1 MLYLDFPKKDQSK
14 TILHL
19 FHLVVKR
26 QSMLRYFINTLYL
39 CHGMLYEIVALVKKE
54 ATLEWRQ
61 KYALN
66 GILLYVICTVYIT
79 YLSIGVK
86 GGTVQIPTWNAL
98 YWIIILFS
106 SVNAVAK
113 SFIQENSG
121 RQLYYYMIASP
132 ESIIISKIL
141 YNTCLTLVL
150 SLLGYM
156 VFSVVM
162 GNPVQDQPMFLL
174 NLLMSSIGFSSC
186 LTMVSSIA
194 GKAGNNGTLMAI
206 LSFPILIPILLLAIQ
221 ISKNAID
228 GLDRGISM
236 DKIITLLAIN
246 GVIAATSYLLFP
258 YIWKS

>member
-1 MLYLDFPKKDQSK
+1 MMD
-14 TILHL
+14 
-19 FHLVVKR
+19 
-26 QSMLRYFINTLYL
+26 
-39 CHGMLYEIVALVKKE
+39 EIIALVRKE

-66 GILLYVICTVYIT
+66 GILLYVISTVYIT
-79 YLSIGVK
+79 YLSVGVK
-86 GGTVQIPTWNAL
+86 GGTVQVSTWNAL

-106 SVNAVAK
+106 AVNAVAK
-113 SFIQENSG
+113 SFIQENQG
-121 RQLYYYMIASP
+121 RQLYYYVIASP
-132 ESIIISKIL
+132 ESIILSKIL
-141 YNTCLTLVL
+141 YNTGLTLVL
-150 SLLGYM
+150 SVLGYM

-174 NLLMSSIGFSSC
+174 NLLLSSIGFSSC

-206 LSFPILIPILLLAIQ
+206 LSFPILIPMLLLAIQ

-228 GLDRGISM
+228 GLDRGISL

-246 GVIAATSYLLFP
+246 GVVGATSYLLFP
-258 YIWKS
+258 YLWKS

>member
-1 MLYLDFPKKDQSK
+1 
-14 TILHL
+14 
-19 FHLVVKR
+19 
-26 QSMLRYFINTLYL
+26 MLRYFINTLYL
-39 CHGMLYEIVALVKKE
+39 CHEMLYEIIALVKKE

-150 SLLGYM
+150 SLLGYV

-174 NLLMSSIGFSSC
+174 NLFLSAIGFSSC

-228 GLDRGISM
+228 GLDRGISL

-258 YIWKS
+258 YVWKS

>member
-1 MLYLDFPKKDQSK
+1 MLD
-14 TILHL
+14 
-19 FHLVVKR
+19 
-26 QSMLRYFINTLYL
+26 
-39 CHGMLYEIVALVKKE
+39 EIIALIRKE

-66 GILLYVICTVYIT
+66 GILLYVVSAVYIT

-86 GGTVQIPTWNAL
+86 GGTVQVPTWNAL

-106 SVNAVAK
+106 AVNAVAK
-113 SFIQENSG
+113 SFIQENQG

-132 ESIIISKIL
+132 EAIIISKIV
-141 YNTCLTLVL
+141 YNTGLTLLL
-150 SLLGYM
+150 SLLGYL

-162 GNPVQDQPMFLL
+162 GNPVQDQPMFML
-174 NLLMSSIGFSSC
+174 NLVLSAIGFSAC

-206 LSFPILIPILLLAIQ
+206 LSFPILIPMLLLAIQ

-228 GLDRGISM
+228 GLDRGVSL
-236 DKIITLLAIN
+236 DKIVTLLAIN
-246 GVIAATSYLLFP
+246 GIVGATSYLLFP
-258 YIWKS
+258 FLWKS

>member
-1 MLYLDFPKKDQSK
+1 MLD
-14 TILHL
+14 
-19 FHLVVKR
+19 
-26 QSMLRYFINTLYL
+26 
-39 CHGMLYEIVALVKKE
+39 EIIALIRKE

-66 GILLYVICTVYIT
+66 GILLYVVSAVYIT

-86 GGTVQIPTWNAL
+86 GGTVQVPTWNAL

-106 SVNAVAK
+106 AVNAVAK
-113 SFIQENSG
+113 SFIQENQG

-132 ESIIISKIL
+132 EAIIISKIV
-141 YNTCLTLVL
+141 YNTGLTLLL
-150 SLLGYM
+150 SLLGYL

-174 NLLMSSIGFSSC
+174 NLVLSAVGFSAC

-206 LSFPILIPILLLAIQ
+206 LSFPILIPMLLLAIQ

-228 GLDRGISM
+228 GLDRGVSL
-236 DKIITLLAIN
+236 DKIVTLLAIN
-246 GVIAATSYLLFP
+246 GLVGATSYLLFP
-258 YIWKS
+258 FLWKS

>member
-1 MLYLDFPKKDQSK
+1 MMD
-14 TILHL
+14 
-19 FHLVVKR
+19 
-26 QSMLRYFINTLYL
+26 
-39 CHGMLYEIVALVKKE
+39 EIIALVRKE

-66 GILLYVICTVYIT
+66 GILLYVISTVYIT
-79 YLSIGVK
+79 YLSVGVK
-86 GGTVQIPTWNAL
+86 GGTVQVSTWNAL

-106 SVNAVAK
+106 AVNAVAK
-113 SFIQENSG
+113 SFIQENQG

-132 ESIIISKIL
+132 ESIILSKIL
-141 YNTCLTLVL
+141 YNTGLTLVL
-150 SLLGYM
+150 SVLGYM

-174 NLLMSSIGFSSC
+174 NLLLSSIGFSSC

-206 LSFPILIPILLLAIQ
+206 LSFPILIPMLLLAIQ

-228 GLDRGISM
+228 GLDRGISL

-246 GVIAATSYLLFP
+246 GVVGATSYLLFP
-258 YIWKS
+258 YLWKS